1 MVIFKGPPSK
11 GKLPRSPSRM
21 WILRM
26 TILCAESMA
35 FGKPFIVGHEK
46 VILDLWLL
54 RSGLENGGKPLV
66 PLETMTIGARCFN
79 PRCRY
84 FLGCLGKMTSLQS
97 ILLLLFG
104 IACTCFRL
112 LISESENPKMA
123 ISQWSWIP
131 LGCDQKQAALQP
143 CCSFFIAFFGAK
155 TSRPRP
161 SCVCQHWMAVVGY
174 NPNGSLMTFRTWR

>member
-1 MVIFKGPPSK
+1 MVIFKGPPSFK

-54 RSGLENGGKPLV
+54 PFGLENGGKPLV
-66 PLETMTIGARCFN
+66 PLKTMTIGATCFKCFN

-84 FLGCLGKMTSLQS
+84 YLEESLETWDAWGRWLDLQS
-97 ILLLLFG
+97 ILCALGNQIVGFPNMKVPSGSFPVILDSIDATKTSSPAALLF
-104 IACTCFRL
+104 F
-112 LISESENPKMA
+112 S
-123 ISQWSWIP
+123 
-131 LGCDQKQAALQP
+131 
-143 CCSFFIAFFGAK
+143 
-155 TSRPRP
+155 
-161 SCVCQHWMAVVGY
+161 
-174 NPNGSLMTFRTWR
+174 

>member
-54 RSGLENGGKPLV
+54 PFGLENGGKPLV
-66 PLETMTIGARCFN
+66 PLKTMTIG
-79 PRCRY
+79 PRALNALTQDVAIIWKKAWK
-84 FLGCLGKMTSLQS
+84 LGMLGKDDLICNQFCLHLE
-97 ILLLLFG
+97 I
-104 IACTCFRL
+104 RL
-112 LISESENPKMA
+112 LDFRIWKSQVA
-123 ISQWSWIP
+123 VSQWSWIP
-131 LGCDQKQAALQP
+131 LMRPKQAALQP
-143 CCSFFIAFFGAK
+143 CCSFHSLA
-155 TSRPRP
+155 RPRP

-174 NPNGSLMTFRTWR
+174 SPNGSLMTFRTWR